1 MSKLSR
7 YPAEQQPRI
16 KALFTRLLELK
27 VNNGKVD
34 ESEAA
39 IKAAMPSTFMEAC
52 QVVVTV
58 DACLSRLSHYP
69 EADQR
74 RIRTIAEQLIEG
86 QISSGKVEAT
96 EDAVKAATRTAVN
109 DARQVVVAVDEYL
122 CG

>member
-1 MSKLSR
+1 MSKLSG

-27 VNNGKVD
+27 VNKGKVED
-34 ESEAA
+34 SEAA

-52 QVVVTV
+52 RVVVTL
-58 DACLSRLSHYP
+58 DACMWRLSHYP

-74 RIRTIAEQLIEG
+74 RIRTLAEQLIEG
-86 QISSGKVEAT
+86 QIISGQVAAT
-96 EDAVKAATRTAVN
+96 EDAVQTATRVAVN